1 MNELLLFLLKK
12 GGNTKPITISTTE
25 LGDALNMSQ
34 QNASR
39 LMIELEHEGKIARD
53 KRGVMITKTGMEEI
67 LAVYGTMK
75 HALEGKKM
83 TIKGEIVLGLGEG
96 GYYISLEGYKKQFR
110 EKLGFEPFPGTLNL
124 KLNKEQEEKRLM
136 LREMEPIIIEGWK
149 TPDRSFGDLF
159 AYKCKIDNIEGA
171 IVIPVRTHH
180 GTEVLEL
187 VSSVNIKKKLGKKD
201 GDLIVVEIS

>member
-1 MNELLLFLLKK
+1 MNELLLLLLKK
-12 GGNTKPITISTTE
+12 GGNIRSVTISTTE
-25 LGDALNMSQ
+25 IGNALNMSQ

-39 LMIELEHEGKIARD
+39 LMIELEQEGAISRD
-53 KRGVMITKTGMEEI
+53 KRGIMITKSGMEEI

-75 HALEGKKM
+75 QSLEGKKM
-83 TIKGEIVLGLGEG
+83 TIKGTIALGLGEG

-124 KLNKEQEEKRLM
+124 KLDKEQEEKRLM
-136 LREMEPIIIEGWK
+136 LREMDPIIIEGWK
-149 TPDRSFGDLF
+149 TEDRSFGDLF
-159 AYKCKIDNIEGA
+159 AYKCKIDGVEGA

-187 VSSVNIKKKLGKKD
+187 VSPVNIKKKLGKKD
-201 GDLIVVEIS
+201 GDLIKIEIL